1 MILAM
6 AANHSWVLKAK
17 YRSEPKSPVRCCI
30 VIFFNVLFFLVTNTA
45 DKNAERNSG
54 MQVQELQDQ
63 IREKKEEK
71 DVVILAHYY
80 QRPEIQD
87 IADFVGDS
95 LELSRTAA
103 SAPQGT
109 ILFCGVRFMAET
121 AKILSPDKKVLT
133 PYPLA
138 GCLLADMAEPREV
151 EEAKRRHPD
160 AQVVAYV
167 NVYAEIKALADI
179 ICTSANA
186 RKVMQS
192 IEGEKVLFLPDR
204 NLGAFHARAMKGKEI
219 HLWDGY
225 CPVHQRITPASIER
239 VKRKHPDALVIVHPE
254 CPPDMTEKADFVGST
269 SQLLRFARESEAKQF
284 IVGTEMGI
292 LHQMRKKAPD
302 KEFLLPDPIP
312 MCDQMKMITLERVH
326 KAITEDIYSVLVEE
340 SVRAK
345 AEKAIRRMLEL

>member
-1 MILAM
+1 MET
-6 AANHSWVLKAK
+6 
-17 YRSEPKSPVRCCI
+17 R
-30 VIFFNVLFFLVTNTA
+30 
-45 DKNAERNSG
+45 
-54 MQVQELQDQ
+54 ELQDN
-63 IREKKEEK
+63 IRRKKQEK

-95 LELSRTAA
+95 LELSRAAA

-138 GCLLADMAEPREV
+138 GCLLADMADPWQV
-151 EEAKRRHPD
+151 EQAKKAHPD

-186 RKVMQS
+186 RKVMEKM
-192 IEGEKVLFLPDR
+192 EGEKIIFLPDR

-219 HLWDGY
+219 LLWDGY
-225 CPVHQRITPASIER
+225 CPVHQRITLASIER
-239 VKRKHPDALVIVHPE
+239 VKVKHPEALVIVHPE
-254 CPPDMTEKADFVGST
+254 CPPEITEKADFVGST
-269 SQLLRFARESEAKQF
+269 SQLLRFVEESDAQRF
-284 IVGTEMGI
+284 IVGTEEGI
-292 LHQMRKKAPD
+292 LHRMKKNAPD
-302 KEFLLPDPIP
+302 KDFLLPDPVP
-312 MCDQMKMITLERVH
+312 HCDQMKMITLERVH
-326 KAITEDIYSVLVEE
+326 KALQEDIYPVFVEE
-340 SVRAK
+340 AIREK
-345 AEKAIRRMLEL
+345 AERAIRRMLEL